1 MREVS
6 FFHKTED
13 KTLHQD
19 DQECSG
25 GKKLKTRLT
34 ISLCVWDKETPL
46 VIQKSLIPH
55 CFKHVNQ
62 KTLSVE
68 YYANKKA
75 WIKSG
80 IFEIWLKKFDKCI
93 MGRKGRKFC

>member
-13 KTLHQD
+13 KTLHQE

-46 VIQKSLIPH
+46 VI
-55 CFKHVNQ
+55 
-62 KTLSVE
+62 
-68 YYANKKA
+68 
-75 WIKSG
+75 
-80 IFEIWLKKFDKCI
+80 
-93 MGRKGRKFC
+93 